1 MGDLLRRREML
12 IQQSGGGPVMDPA
25 ITGYTEGY
33 VLRRNV
39 ANPYLTEMAGFA
51 VTDLIYVGETGT
63 FYWFAPLTTK
73 TTDNPSTHAVGNL
86 LQFKEIGGNYT
97 DWWNNKLD
105 GANHSAGLSASKRY
119 VRFAFDPDQM
129 ADMYAY
135 NSSTGEVYYA
145 GVNTPYYGKTN
156 IND

>member
-1 MGDLLRRREML
+1 MSDLRRRAML
-12 IQQSGGGPVMDPA
+12 AGKSGTDLPVMDPA

-33 VLRRNV
+33 KLNRMK
-39 ANPYLTEMAGFA
+39 AKPYLEEMAEFA
-51 VTDLIYVGETGT
+51 VTDFIYVGATGT

-73 TTDNPSTHAVGNL
+73 ETDNPSTHEVGHF

-97 DWWNNKLD
+97 DWWNNKID
-105 GANHSAGLSASKRY
+105 GASHSVGLSAIKRY

-145 GVNTPYYGKTN
+145 GINTPYYGKTN